1 MQRNYIVF
9 VLLSALV
16 LAGWYWFVAPT
27 DKQKKGTDEKK
38 IAKVEQPKTIEK
50 KPEVKEPKKD
60 PQAEKKLIAPVKEV
74 ATEPLKTETLGGDGY
89 HLLVDTISR
98 GAGVRRLVLR
108 RFNAAD
114 WRGRPTDPPRELEL
128 IQDDEH
134 SPSYRMYHYANPGDQ
149 NPVLGLGEKIWK
161 FEGRDELPDK
171 VQEVRYS
178 TTVPGLEHIKIVKT
192 YRLAPTDYHVTL
204 LLEFHDL
211 RDADKK
217 DWVEFPFRYQLV
229 GAQGLPIEGEWYA
242 STFRNALIG
251 MTDKSNNLH
260 RQLEDSLR
268 IANRKGGDRFPEA
281 NRGDFKM
288 QYAGVAN
295 QYFAAMIVVDDKQP
309 KPDDGGHDPSKIL
322 AWARPTLETTE
333 RPGKIIRM
341 NLTDHET
348 WFQENFLT
356 YKLTEKAQAQVEA
369 IKLIGPRE
377 MILSYRYNNKGV
389 RVATWVRAIGE
400 PRPDF
405 DEKEESIDMHG
416 LVRKVAGKEIVFME
430 DAQRYH
436 LLPRTEQHFR
446 DLNLQDGQAVAL
458 DYYVKPDGKRVATWV
473 RLGESP
479 RPQFDD
485 ITVRVNSEPIPL
497 APRDKVAHQ
506 FLLYHGPI
514 KAALLAQQSGDH
526 EVPTETV
533 LRYTDTLHLSTLTDY
548 RSDNFFGKISNF
560 IGLTNLIIYVTRF
573 MHWLFY
579 FLHVYA
585 YLPYGL
591 CIMVLTVV
599 VRGCMFPISRRQAM
613 FSIKMQALAPEMKK
627 IAEKYKDD
635 LQARSQATSELQKKH
650 GVHPLSSCWPVFL
663 QMPIFLGLYFAMQE
677 SIHFRLANF
686 LWIENLAAPDML
698 IWWTEHIPWIS
709 TPDSLG
715 NMLYLG
721 PFFNILPMIAV
732 ALMMVQQI
740 QTMPPPTDEQQ
751 ATQQKMMK
759 YMTIVFGVMF
769 YKVAAGLCIYFIAS
783 SLWGCAERMLLPKKK
798 SPPTSGI
805 GGAGDTDGTAG
816 TPVPPPAP
824 PQNNK
829 WKNKNAKPVK
839 KEEIGV
845 KAKMMAWWQEV
856 RRQAE
861 KK

>member
-1 MQRNYIVF
+1 MQRNYILF
-9 VLLSALV
+9 VVLSALV
-16 LAGWYWFVAPT
+16 LAGWYWFVTFTSTPN
-27 DKQKKGTDEKK
+27 KKGADDKK
-38 IAKVEQPKTIEK
+38 IAKVEPEKTIEK
-50 KPEVKEPKKD
+50 KKEAKKD
-60 PQAEKKLIAPVKEV
+60 AKDEKKPPVVVEK
-74 ATEPLKTETLGGDGY
+74 AEPLHEETLGGEGY
-89 HLLVDTISR
+89 HLTVDTISR
-98 GAGVRRLVLR
+98 GAGVRRLVLN

-114 WRGRPTDPPRELEL
+114 WRGRPTNPPRPLEL
-128 IQDDEH
+128 IQDDEFT
-134 SPSYRMYHYANPGDQ
+134 PAYRMYHYVNPSDQ

-161 FEGRDELPDK
+161 FEGREDKPEK

-178 TTVPGLEHIKIVKT
+178 TTVPGLEHIQIVKT
-192 YRLAPTDYHVTL
+192 YRLSPTDYHVTL
-204 LLEFHDL
+204 LLEFHDQ
-211 RDADKK
+211 RDPK
-217 DWVEFPFRYQLV
+217 DQHAVEMPFRYQLV

-242 STFRNALIG
+242 STFRNAIIG
-251 MTDKSNNLH
+251 MTDKNDNLW

-281 NRGDFKM
+281 NRGEFKM

-295 QYFAAMIVVDDKQP
+295 QYFAAMIVVDNQQP
-309 KPDDGGHDPSKIL
+309 KKDDGGDDAGKIL
-322 AWARPTLETTE
+322 DWARPTLETTE
-333 RPGKIIRM
+333 RPGTITRILE
-341 NLTDHET
+341 NEIV
-348 WFQENFLT
+348 FQEPSLS
-356 YKLTEKAQAQVEA
+356 YKLTEKAQKQVEA
-369 IKLIGPRE
+369 IKLIAPRR
-377 MILSYRYNNKGV
+377 MILSYRYSSKGA
-389 RVATWVRAIGE
+389 RMATWVRAE
-400 PRPDF
+400 DDPRPDF
-405 DEKEESIDMHG
+405 DEKEESIDIHG
-416 LVRKVAGKEIVFME
+416 SVTRVTTKDLVFRE
-430 DAQRYH
+430 DAQRYQ
-436 LLPRTEQHFR
+436 LLPRTKRHFQ
-446 DLNLQDGQAVAL
+446 DLELQENQTVAL
-458 DYYVKPDGKRVATWV
+458 SYYVKPDAKRVATWV
-473 RLGESP
+473 RLGETP

-485 ITVRVNSEPIPL
+485 ITMRVNSKPIPL
-497 APRDKVAHQ
+497 APRDKVAQ
-506 FLLYHGPI
+506 RFLLYHGPI
-514 KAALLAQQSGDH
+514 KAALLAQQADER
-526 EVPTETV
+526 EVPSDV
-533 LRYTDTLHLSTLTDY
+533 VALYTDTLHLSTLTDY
-548 RSDNFFGKISNF
+548 HSDNFFGKISNF
-560 IGLTNLIIYVTRF
+560 IGLTKLIIVVTRF

-579 FLHVYA
+579 FLHVHA

-591 CIMVLTVV
+591 CIMVLTVM
-599 VRGCMFPISRRQAM
+599 VRGCMFPISRRQAL

-677 SIHFRLANF
+677 SIHFRLADF

-698 IWWTEHIPWIS
+698 FWWTEHIWWIS

-721 PFFNILPMIAV
+721 PYFNILPMIAV

-798 SPPTSGI
+798 VTPTDGDAAAPTS
-805 GGAGDTDGTAG
+805 AA
-816 TPVPPPAP
+816 VL

-839 KEEIGV
+839 KEEVGM

>member
-16 LAGWYWFVAPT
+16 IAGWYFFVAPLDT
-27 DKQKKGTDEKK
+27 TKKKGTDEKK
-38 IAKVEQPKTIEK
+38 IAKVEPPKPQEK
-50 KPEVKEPKKD
+50 KTDAKEPKKD
-60 PQAEKKLIAPVKEV
+60 VQPEKKPPVAVKEA

-114 WRGRPTDPPRELEL
+114 WRGRPVDPPREFEL

-134 SPSYRMYHYANPGDQ
+134 APSYRMYHYANPDDQ

-161 FEGRDELPDK
+161 FEGRDENADK

-178 TTVPGLEHIKIVKT
+178 TTVPGMEHIKIVKT

-211 RDADKK
+211 RPNDKN
-217 DWVEFPFRYQLV
+217 WVEFPFRYQLV
-229 GAQGLPIEGEWYA
+229 GATGLPIEGEWYA
-242 STFRNALIG
+242 STFRNAFMG
-251 MTDKSNNLH
+251 TVDKNEH
-260 RQLEDSLR
+260 PWRKLEDSLR
-268 IANRKGGDRFPEA
+268 IANRKGGDRYPEA
-281 NRGDFKM
+281 KGDGLWL

-295 QYFAAMIVVDDKQP
+295 QYFAAMIVVDNKQP
-309 KPDDGGHDPSKIL
+309 KGDDGGKDPSKIV

-333 RPGKIIRM
+333 RPGKITRM

-348 WFQENFLT
+348 WFQEPPVT

-369 IKLIGPRE
+369 IKLVAPRE
-377 MILSYRYNNKGV
+377 MIVSYRHNNKGA
-389 RVATWVRAIGE
+389 RVATWVRAIGD

-405 DEKEESIDMHG
+405 DDKEESIDMHG
-416 LVRKVAGKEIVFME
+416 LVRKVTAKDIVFME

-446 DLNLQDGQAVAL
+446 DLELQDGHAVAL

-473 RLGESP
+473 RLGETP

-506 FLLYHGPI
+506 FLLYHGPV

-526 EVPTETV
+526 EVPSETV
-533 LRYTDTLHLSTLTDY
+533 LRYTDTLNLNTLTDY
-548 RSDNFFGKISNF
+548 HSDNFFGNISYYV
-560 IGLTNLIIYVTRF
+560 GLTKLIIYVTRF

-579 FLHVYA
+579 SLHEYLF
-585 YLPYGL
+585 LPYGL
-591 CIMVLTVV
+591 CIMVLTVM
-599 VRGCMFPISRRQAM
+599 VRGCMFPISRRQAL

-686 LWIENLAAPDML
+686 LWVENLAAPDML
-698 IWWTEHIPWIS
+698 FWWTEHIPWIS
-709 TPDSLG
+709 TPDNLG
-715 NMLYLG
+715 TMFYLG
-721 PFFNILPMIAV
+721 PFFNILPMVAV

-740 QTMPPPTDEQQ
+740 QTMPPALDDQTRQ
-751 ATQQKMMK
+751 QQKMMK

-798 SPPTSGI
+798 VAPSDG
-805 GGAGDTDGTAG
+805 TDGTAG
-816 TPVPPPAP
+816 KPDAP
-824 PQNNK
+824 PMAPPNNR

-839 KEEIGV
+839 KDEVSV
-845 KAKMMAWWQEV
+845 KAKMLAWWDEV